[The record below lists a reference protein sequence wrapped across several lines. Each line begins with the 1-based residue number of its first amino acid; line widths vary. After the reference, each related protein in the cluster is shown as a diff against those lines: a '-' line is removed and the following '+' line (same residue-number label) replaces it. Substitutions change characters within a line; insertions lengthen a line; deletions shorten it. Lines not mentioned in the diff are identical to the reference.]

1 MEFFKLSSLK
11 IYIAG
16 LLLIILSGCSI
27 FQPFVDR
34 RRNPG
39 VSDVNK
45 LYKGQSKPDAPVICY
60 NPLWT
65 NEQEIQQMAEN
76 VCITEETGD
85 TAELIDKSY
94 FDGKLLLPVR
104 AYFKCV
110 KNGMDNVENTDNIE
124 EQKNESATG
133 K

>member
-65 NEQEIQQMAEN
+65 DEQEIRQMAED

>member
-1 MEFFKLSSLK
+1 MSSLK

-65 NEQEIQQMAEN
+65 DEQEIRQMAED

>member
-110 KNGMDNVENTDNIE
+110 KTGMDNVENTDNIE